1 MIYSK
6 PISVTEINVAKQAGV
21 PAVSSSLKIEN
32 TAAPAPQPETA
43 ITNDTVISEVVA
55 VPPAD
60 NTLEQKEVDEVVQ
73 E

>member
-6 PISVTEINVAKQAGV
+6 PISVTEINAVKQVGV
-21 PAVSSSLKIEN
+21 PAVSASLKIEN
-32 TAAPAPQPETA
+32 TVAPAPEPETA
-43 ITNDTVISEVVA
+43 AANDTVVSEVVA